1 MSKPVIP
8 MPVGKNITIS
18 KDGIVLYLK
27 DLGDALIDSLPQ
39 WIIGIC
45 FILIG
50 WKLSTKLVGV
60 IERLMARRDTEPG
73 LQSFLR
79 SLSSALLK
87 TCFVITGA
95 GIMGLNT
102 AGIVTILGAAG
113 LAIGLAL
120 QGALSNFAGGVLI
133 LLFKPFKV
141 G

>member
-102 AGIVTILGAAG
+102 AGISNHFRCSRIGYWLGPAG
-113 LAIGLAL
+113 RIIQFCRRCADI
-120 QGALSNFAGGVLI
+120 I
-133 LLFKPFKV
+133 I
-141 G
+141 